1 MESDT
6 AVIALMAYLLIW
18 AVGIGIGE
26 AIMSTKKWR
35 NKNL

>member
-6 AVIALMAYLLIW
+6 AVIALMVYLLIW

-26 AIMSTKKWR
+26 AVMRTEKWR
-35 NKNL
+35 DKNL